1 MVRLLRIAAV
11 VLGIPMACVP
21 LAFLLTVLC
30 APFWEWFEAATA
42 IQSYGHH
49 GPLEWCYLATFV
61 ALVAAGY
68 ALAFTG
74 WRRRKPRPA
83 TSSRSAPQRGAA

>member
-1 MVRLLRIAAV
+1 MVRLLKIAAV
-11 VLGIPMACVP
+11 VLGVALACVP

-30 APFWEWFEAATA
+30 APFWEWFEAASG

-61 ALVAAGY
+61 ALVAVGY

-74 WRRRKPRPA
+74 FRRRRPPPA
-83 TSSRSAPQRGAA
+83 TSSKPAPQRGAA